1 VATNPVH
8 HDAREHAPTRELVDH
23 PEVPVRRAAAL
34 LATTALLLAACG
46 GQDAATPPQT
56 PVVPAPSATAQQHAP
71 EQDGPEQDG
80 GESPQEPE
88 PSPDPAELR
97 VALEPVADGLVAPVQ
112 AFVLDGRELVVQQD
126 GRVVELDG
134 GATWLDLS
142 DRVDFGGERG
152 LLGAAVHPDGT
163 HLVVHFSAAS
173 DGRTVLGSLPLQ
185 DGRPEPGGLV
195 TLLEVDQPASNH
207 NGGSVLFGPDGLL
220 YLALGDGG
228 GAGDRFGNGQD
239 PSTLLGTVL
248 RLDLTDPTSLAVP
261 DDNPFVDGGGA
272 REVWLHGLRNPYRVA
287 IGDGQLYVADV
298 GQDGVEEI
306 TVVPLDGQG
315 RNLGW
320 PVLEGDRCFAVS
332 DCDPSDF
339 EAPDVTYT
347 HADTGG
353 CSVITGLV
361 YAGEALPALG
371 GHLLY
376 GDLCGG
382 FLRTVRAEDGTAVDQ
397 YDLSDQVG
405 PVPQLLSVSPDRDGE
420 PLLLF
425 ADGRIERLVPAG

>member
-1 VATNPVH
+1 MHRV
-8 HDAREHAPTRELVDH
+8 
-23 PEVPVRRAAAL
+23 AAL
-34 LATTALLLAACG
+34 LATSALLLAACG
-46 GQDAATPPQT
+46 SGQDTATPPPDT
-56 PVVPAPSATAQQHAP
+56 PVVPAPD
-71 EQDGPEQDG
+71 DGPEPPPTSDDAD
-80 GESPQEPE
+80 ERDSPVEPE
-88 PSPDPAELR
+88 ADPSPDPSPDPADLR
-97 VALEPVADGLVAPVQ
+97 VALEPVVDGLVAPVQ

-126 GRVVELDG
+126 GRVVGLDG
-134 GATWLDLS
+134 GETWLDLS
-142 DRVDFGGERG
+142 ERVTFGGERG
-152 LLGAAVHPDGT
+152 LLGAAVHPAGT

-173 DGRTVLGSLPLQ
+173 DGRTVLASLPLE
-185 DGRPEPGGLV
+185 DGRPVADELV

-207 NGGSVLFGPDGLL
+207 NGGSVLFGPDRLL

-239 PSTLLGTVL
+239 PGTLLGTVL
-248 RLDLTDPTSLAVP
+248 RLDLSDPTALAVP
-261 DDNPFVDGGGA
+261 ADNPYVAGGGA
-272 REVWLHGLRNPYRVA
+272 RQVWLHGLRNPYRVA

-298 GQDGVEEI
+298 GQDAVEEI
-306 TVVPLDGQG
+306 TVVPLDAQG

-320 PVLEGDRCFAVS
+320 PVLEGDRCFAVP
-332 DCDPSDF
+332 DCDPSAF

-361 YAGEALPALG
+361 YAGEALPALD

-376 GDLCGG
+376 GDLCAG
-382 FLRTVRAEDGTAVDQ
+382 FLRTVRARDGVVTDEL
-397 YDLSDQVG
+397 DLSDQVG

-425 ADGRIERLVPAG
+425 ADGRIERLVPTG